1 MNELSVIRA
10 SIAVLLLVFGGC
22 CFVDRYDLA
31 IGVLVSG
38 VLLLINLWGWMWSLK
53 TLISITRE
61 GGNPLFVTLFFSMK
75 FIVLATCL
83 IAIMLV
89 FEPLVLAIA
98 NSVIVFV
105 LIFFAQFAAVRIDT
119 ESKKITEGEDDA

>member
-1 MNELSVIRA
+1 MNELPVIRA
-10 SIAVLLLVFGGC
+10 SIATLLLVFGGC

-38 VLLLINLWGWMWSLK
+38 VLLLINLWGWMWSLR

-75 FIVLATCL
+75 FVVLATCL
-83 IAIMLV
+83 IAMMLV
-89 FEPLVLAIA
+89 FEPLVIAIS
-98 NSVIVFV
+98 NSVIVFI
-105 LIFFAQFAAVRIDT
+105 LIFFALFAEVRNDT
-119 ESKKITEGEDDA
+119 ESKKIREDEDDA